1 MKKIV
6 FLLIVVLLALG
17 GCSNT
22 VEVDGAK
29 VTYDELQTKIESRQ
43 SELDEIEGKLT
54 AIKTEFA
61 ENDSKY
67 KALEALAKEQ
77 DEIKQEVETK
87 KAVLEETQE
96 IIDSVKE
103 ELATLQGEILKY
115 KDEPI
120 KINPGFYY
128 FGSDIESGRYKITA
142 QEGQRGNVFIRKD
155 GRSYVGET
163 FGDGTRSS
171 VKEFTFRSIDGDEI
185 EAKIP
190 IYLFPVD

>member
-1 MKKIV
+1 MV
-6 FLLIVVLLALG
+6 FS

-29 VTYDELQTKIESRQ
+29 VTYDDLQAKIESRQ
-43 SELDEIEGKLT
+43 SELDEIEGKLNT
-54 AIKTEFA
+54 IKKEFA

-67 KALEALAKEQ
+67 KALEELAREQ
-77 DEIKQEVETK
+77 EEIKREVEAK
-87 KAVLEETQE
+87 KATLEETQE

-103 ELATLQGEILKY
+103 ELAKLQGEVLNY

-120 KINPGFYY
+120 KVNPGFYY

-142 QEGQRGNVFIRKD
+142 QEGQRGNVFIRSD

-163 FGDGTRSS
+163 FGDGTDSS
-171 VKEFTFRSIDGDEI
+171 IKEFTFQSNDGDEI
-185 EAKIP
+185 EATIP
-190 IYLFPVD
+190 IYLYPVD